1 PPRANSIVAAIERW
15 GESVVD
21 AAPEWPGDAMSE
33 LLLRAAPSDTIPLEQ
48 MAGPDDGVHA
58 VVASL
63 LSRESGYLAVQGPPG
78 TGKTYLAAHVIRDL
92 IEKHHWQI
100 GVTAQSHKVVE
111 NVLDAVVMDAHLSP
125 DLVAT
130 APATDA

>member
-1 PPRANSIVAAIERW
+1 PRADSIVAAIEAW
-15 GESVVD
+15 GASVVD
-21 AAPEWPGDAMSE
+21 AEPEWPGDAMSD
-33 LLLRAAPSDTIPLEQ
+33 LLLRKAPAEVSPLEP
-48 MAGPDDGVHA
+48 MTGPDDGVRA

-63 LSRESGYLAVQGPPG
+63 LSRQSGYLAVQGPPG
-78 TGKTYLAAHVIRDL
+78 TGKTYLAAHVIREL
-92 IEKHHWQI
+92 IENHRWQI